1 LSGKSGTIVNIHST
15 ESFVSSRVSTIK
27 GYLYVVT
34 AAVMW
39 ASSGTAGKAL
49 FEGGVSP
56 FEVAQI
62 RVTFGSALLGLA
74 LAFFSR
80 DALRIRKRDMGYFLI
95 LGAVAMALVQ
105 GSYFYTISKI
115 QVAAAI
121 LLQYLAPIF
130 VAVFSMCFWK
140 ERLTFIKI
148 IALILA
154 LSGCYLVVGG
164 YNLQLLQMNRLG
176 IAGGLISAIT
186 FAGYTLLGEW
196 GMHRYQPWTIF
207 FYALA
212 FSALTWHIIYPPFH
226 YLTVS
231 FNAVQWAGLLYITV
245 VGTVLP
251 FGLFFMGV
259 NYIRAT
265 RASIAATLEPIFA
278 GFIAFLALGE
288 KMDFLQII
296 GGTLV
301 IAAVIFLQFRQEQD
315 EMAPA
320 MIRKRR
326 K

>member
-1 LSGKSGTIVNIHST
+1 LNHHCA
-15 ESFVSSRVSTIK
+15 ESFASSRVRTVK

-49 FEGGVSP
+49 FGSGLNP
-56 FEVAQI
+56 YEVTQI
-62 RVTFGSALLGLA
+62 RVTFGSALLALV

-80 DALRIRKRDMGYFLI
+80 DALRIRKRDVGYFFI
-95 LGAVAMALVQ
+95 LGSVAMALVQ
-105 GSYFYTISKI
+105 GSYFYAISKI

-140 ERLTFIKI
+140 ERLTFIKL
-148 IALILA
+148 IALVLA

-164 YNLQLLQMNRLG
+164 YNLRLLQMNQLG

-186 FAGYTLLGEW
+186 FAGYTLLGEQ
-196 GMHRYQPWTIF
+196 GMHRYRPWTIL

-212 FSALTWHIIYPPFH
+212 FAALTWNVIYLPFH
-226 YLTVS
+226 YLTVRFS
-231 FNAVQWAGLLYITV
+231 AVQWTGLLYITV

-265 RASIAATLEPIFA
+265 RASITATLEPISA
-278 GFIAFLALGE
+278 GFIAYLALGE
-288 KMDFLQII
+288 RMDFLQII

-301 IAAVIFLQFRQEQD
+301 IAAVIFLQFQQEQD

-320 MIRKRR
+320 MIRKKRE
-326 K
+326 

>member
-1 LSGKSGTIVNIHST
+1 MLNIHSG
-15 ESFVSSRVSTIK
+15 ESIISARVSTIK
-27 GYLYVVT
+27 GYVYVIM

-49 FEGGVSP
+49 FQGGVSP
-56 FEVAQI
+56 FEVTQI
-62 RVTFGSALLGLA
+62 RVTFGSALLALVLA
-74 LAFFSR
+74 VLAR
-80 DALRIRKRDMGYFLI
+80 DAFRIRRRDVGYFFI
-95 LGAVAMALVQ
+95 LGSVAMALVQ

-140 ERLTFIKI
+140 ERLTFIKL
-148 IALILA
+148 IALFSA

-186 FAGYTLLGEW
+186 FAGYTLLGERA
-196 GMHRYQPWTIF
+196 MHRYQPWTIL

-212 FSALTWHIIYPPFH
+212 FAALTWHIIYPPFH
-226 YLTVS
+226 YLTVRFS
-231 FNAVQWAGLLYITV
+231 VVQWMGLLYITV

-265 RASIAATLEPIFA
+265 RASITATLEPISA
-278 GFIAFLALGE
+278 GFIAFFALGE
-288 KMDFLQII
+288 KMAFLQMI

-301 IAAVIFLQFRQEQD
+301 IAAVILLQFQQEQD

-320 MIRKRR
+320 MIRTKR

>member
-1 LSGKSGTIVNIHST
+1 MLNIHSG
-15 ESFVSSRVSTIK
+15 ESIISARVSTIK
-27 GYLYVVT
+27 GYLCVVV

-56 FEVAQI
+56 FEVTQI
-62 RVTFGSALLGLA
+62 RVTFGSALLALVLA
-74 LAFFSR
+74 VLAR
-80 DALRIRKRDMGYFLI
+80 DAFSIRRRDVGYFFI
-95 LGAVAMALVQ
+95 LGSVAMALVQ

-140 ERLTFIKI
+140 ERLTSIKL
-148 IALILA
+148 IALFSA

-186 FAGYTLLGEW
+186 FAGYTLLGERA
-196 GMHRYQPWTIF
+196 MHRYQPWTIL

-212 FSALTWHIIYPPFH
+212 FAALTWHVIYPPFH
-226 YLTVS
+226 YLTVRFS
-231 FNAVQWAGLLYITV
+231 AVQWMMLLYITV

-259 NYIRAT
+259 NHIRAT
-265 RASIAATLEPIFA
+265 RASITATLEPISA
-278 GFIAFLALGE
+278 GFIAFFALGE
-288 KMDFLQII
+288 NMDLLQII

-301 IAAVIFLQFRQEQD
+301 IAAVILLQFQQEQD
-315 EMAPA
+315 EMAPV
-320 MIRKRR
+320 MIRTKR